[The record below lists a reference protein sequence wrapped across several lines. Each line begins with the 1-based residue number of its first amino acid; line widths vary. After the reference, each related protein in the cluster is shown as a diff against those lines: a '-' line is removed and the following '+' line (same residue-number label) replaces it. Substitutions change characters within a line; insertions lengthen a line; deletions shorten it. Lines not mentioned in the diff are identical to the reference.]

1 MQVYENK
8 LKSYMNSGK
17 YLGTKVPDDDDDFL
31 STALQGQFSGQAG
44 SKTAQQQ
51 GLARPQ
57 TRELVVGSNTNKKI
71 SFTVLTEVCT
81 PEKRF

>member
-51 GLARPQ
+51 GLARP
-57 TRELVVGSNTNKKI
+57 
-71 SFTVLTEVCT
+71 
-81 PEKRF
+81 